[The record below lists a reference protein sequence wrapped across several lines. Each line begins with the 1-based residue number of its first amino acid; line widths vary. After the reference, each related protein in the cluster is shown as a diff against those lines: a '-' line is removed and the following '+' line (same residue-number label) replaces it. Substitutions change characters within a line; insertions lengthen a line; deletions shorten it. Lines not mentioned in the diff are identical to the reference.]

1 MKFAR
6 NEEAEISNPFD
17 GFPDFVRA
25 LWAYI
30 LMFIAIILGFIC
42 LIIPGFVILTGL
54 GQTFYIL
61 AEDKEIGVID
71 ALKKSWEIMDGHKMD
86 YFILGLRFIPWIL
99 LTIFTLFI
107 GLFWV
112 LPWMQVTFARFYL
125 ELTNDEHR
133 EKFGEDILDH
143 LVD

>member
-1 MKFAR
+1 
-6 NEEAEISNPFD
+6 
-17 GFPDFVRA
+17 
-25 LWAYI
+25 
-30 LMFIAIILGFIC
+30 
-42 LIIPGFVILTGL
+42 
-54 GQTFYIL
+54 
-61 AEDKEIGVID
+61 
-71 ALKKSWEIMDGHKMD
+71 MDGHKMD